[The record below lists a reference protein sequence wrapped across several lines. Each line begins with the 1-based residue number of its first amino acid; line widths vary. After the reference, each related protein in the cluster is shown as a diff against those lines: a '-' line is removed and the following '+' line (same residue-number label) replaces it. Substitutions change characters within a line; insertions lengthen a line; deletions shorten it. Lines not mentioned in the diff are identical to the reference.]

1 MPFVS
6 DSGDAGPR
14 SRLAMEDSMPRS
26 ARTSALLIVAAFAV
40 AGCGQGQ
47 PPAPAAPPPP
57 TVTVANPAKRVIV
70 DQDEYVGRFVAV
82 DAVEVRAR
90 VSGYLEKVHFT
101 DGQNVK
107 EGDLL
112 FTIDRRPFQTALEQA
127 RANLAQAR
135 ANLAFTE
142 SDLAR
147 AQQLVRDRT
156 ITEQV
161 YDQRTQAKRVAEAS
175 VAANE
180 AAVRQ
185 AELDLQFTELRSPV
199 TGRIGDRRVSP
210 GNLVTGGTGTTT
222 LLATIVSTDP
232 IRFEFTF
239 DEASLL
245 RYERLSKQS
254 RDGEAWGAATPVMLK
269 LIDEKDFA
277 HRGRMDFVDN
287 VIERASGTI
296 RARAVFAN
304 ADNLFTPG
312 MFARVQV
319 PGSLPYDALLLPEAA
334 IGTEQARKYVLALGD
349 DNTVRQQYVTLGDVH
364 EDMRVIKS
372 GVSASDRVVVNGLM
386 RAKPGGKVTP
396 QEQGAGSGAG
406 PQAKSN

>member
-1 MPFVS
+1 V
-6 DSGDAGPR
+6 
-14 SRLAMEDSMPRS
+14 
-26 ARTSALLIVAAFAV
+26 RTSALLVVAAVAV

-82 DAVEVRAR
+82 EAVEVRAR

-101 DGQNVK
+101 DGQNVR

-156 ITEQV
+156 ITEQT

-245 RYERLSKQS
+245 RYERLTKQS
-254 RDGEAWGAATPVMLK
+254 KDGEAWGAATPVMLK
-269 LIDEKDFA
+269 LIDEKDFS

-287 VIERASGTI
+287 VIDRASGTI

-319 PGSLPYDALLLPEAA
+319 PGSLPYDALLVPEAA
-334 IGTEQARKYVLALGD
+334 VGTEQARKYVLALGD
-349 DNTVRQQYVTLGDVH
+349 DNTVKQQYVTLGDVH
-364 EDMRVIKS
+364 DELRVIKS
-372 GVSASDRVVVNGLM
+372 GVAATDRIVVNGLM
-386 RAKPGGKVTP
+386 RARPGAKVTP
-396 QEQGAGSGAG
+396 QEQGASPAG
-406 PQAKSN
+406 PQAKNN